1 MEFHN
6 PGKTARLLSSG
17 AFPLRAGYL
26 QLHVRAHALPFYMN
40 GDPTTNRKR
49 QSTVKSS

>member
-6 PGKTARLLSSG
+6 PGKTARLLSYG
-17 AFPLRAGYL
+17 AFPLRAGHL
-26 QLHVRAHALPFYMN
+26 QHLVRAHALPLYMN
-40 GDPTTNRKR
+40 GAPTTNRKH